1 MRRYIAVFSDLDL
14 ISDVCLPIVQQNNLF
29 AFRNLNMSKL
39 KNHNDLK
46 TDDESTTGA
55 NNHRLSGLSSDKT
68 KDKTTNLPH
77 INSEE
82 FYRTIFE
89 HTATANMIL
98 AEDTTVLFVNENFEK
113 MMGYSKEEVENKLP
127 WTKFVVEEDVE
138 LMKQRHLQRRTAPAS
153 VPTTYEFRGLTK
165 TGEIRHIF
173 LSVDMIPGTAN
184 SVASLF
190 DITEHKKSQEA
201 ARHSEERF
209 KDMVRLL
216 PETVFETDVDGKIT
230 FFNELSFSRFGFT
243 QDDLD
248 RGLYI
253 QDVLAPQEH
262 EYFKTVFQDVVRG
275 QRVELKEMLAQ
286 KKDGET
292 FPALVRCAG
301 ILINGEP
308 AGIRGFLIDITE
320 KKTLENQLLH
330 AEKLKAIGTL
340 AGGIAHDFNNLLM
353 GILGNLT
360 IMLMHMGGAHPF
372 YDRLKVMED
381 YVHRGSSLTRQLL
394 GFARG
399 GKYEV
404 RPTDM
409 GKFVIQS
416 AEMFGRTK
424 KDISIQLEIG
434 ESLWH
439 VDVDRGQMDQV
450 LLNLFVNAWQAMP
463 DGGNLY
469 ISVKNVELSK
479 KEMNALGTSGK
490 RFVKI
495 TVSDT
500 GAGMDEKIMSRVFE
514 PFFTTKEQS
523 QNTGM
528 GLASAYGIIRN
539 HGGYIQVESRPGRG
553 TSFIIYLPPSNHKA
567 QDEPQKESRIYKGTE
582 TILLIDD
589 EQMIIDVASRIL
601 EELGYKVLSATSAKK
616 GIEIFQ
622 NSKEIINLVV
632 LDMIMPGISGK
643 EAFDILRQADP
654 SVKVLLS
661 SGFSVDSQ
669 AKDIMA
675 AGCRGFIQK
684 PFTMAQLSQ
693 KVRQILDGDLP
704 PDNDRLPPPPTAATP
719 PQNH

>member
-1 MRRYIAVFSDLDL
+1 
-14 ISDVCLPIVQQNNLF
+14 
-29 AFRNLNMSKL
+29 
-39 KNHNDLK
+39 
-46 TDDESTTGA
+46 
-55 NNHRLSGLSSDKT
+55 
-68 KDKTTNLPH
+68 
-77 INSEE
+77 
-82 FYRTIFE
+82 
-89 HTATANMIL
+89 
-98 AEDTTVLFVNENFEK
+98 
-113 MMGYSKEEVENKLP
+113 
-127 WTKFVVEEDVE
+127 
-138 LMKQRHLQRRTAPAS
+138 
-153 VPTTYEFRGLTK
+153 
-165 TGEIRHIF
+165 
-173 LSVDMIPGTAN
+173 
-184 SVASLF
+184 
-190 DITEHKKSQEA
+190 
-201 ARHSEERF
+201 
-209 KDMVRLL
+209 
-216 PETVFETDVDGKIT
+216 
-230 FFNELSFSRFGFT
+230 
-243 QDDLD
+243 
-248 RGLYI
+248 
-253 QDVLAPQEH
+253 
-262 EYFKTVFQDVVRG
+262 
-275 QRVELKEMLAQ
+275 
-286 KKDGET
+286 
-292 FPALVRCAG
+292 
-301 ILINGEP
+301 
-308 AGIRGFLIDITE
+308 
-320 KKTLENQLLH
+320 
-330 AEKLKAIGTL
+330 
-340 AGGIAHDFNNLLM
+340 
-353 GILGNLT
+353 
-360 IMLMHMGGAHPF
+360 
-372 YDRLKVMED
+372 
-381 YVHRGSSLTRQLL
+381 
-394 GFARG
+394 
-399 GKYEV
+399 
-404 RPTDM
+404 
-409 GKFVIQS
+409 
-416 AEMFGRTK
+416 
-424 KDISIQLEIG
+424 
-434 ESLWH
+434 H